1 MMLRSEQTSITHGV
15 ENGRIPI
22 DEKGGKEGKEEEL
35 MDLRSKKRDVTTRYS
50 GDNIVLAHNEI
61 QTTEF

>member
-1 MMLRSEQTSITHGV
+1 MLRCELTSITHGV

-22 DEKGGKEGKEEEL
+22 DEKGSKDGKGENL
-35 MDLRSKKRDVTTRYS
+35 MDLRSKKRDVTTRYP
-50 GDNIVLAHNEI
+50 GDNIVVAHNEI

>member
-1 MMLRSEQTSITHGV
+1 MAEFLP
-15 ENGRIPI
+15 N
-22 DEKGGKEGKEEEL
+22 EKGGKEVKEEEL
-35 MDLRSKKRDVTTRYS
+35 MDLRSQKWDVTTRYS